1 MYYEL
6 VSTMHEKFGFH
17 ETVDSFDKDK
27 FLKFLDFRASSQ
39 IQEEV
44 NEYLK
49 AIEDY
54 RYAEERDDKEAMIA
68 AIQEINDA
76 IIDILVFT
84 FGTATFTMTQDEVEK
99 SYQTVMEANLKKERG
114 IKPGR
119 PNKWGLPDLLKPEGW
134 VSPDITPFSKT
145 LADRLID

>member
-6 VSTMHEKFGFH
+6 VDTMHRKYGFY
-17 ETVDSFDKDK
+17 DSVNGFDKEK
-27 FLKFLDFRASSQ
+27 FLKFLEFRASSQ

-54 RYAEERDDKEAMIA
+54 KYAAERDDKDAMLA
-68 AIQEINDA
+68 AVQEINDA

-84 FGTATFTMTQDEVEK
+84 FGTATFTMTKNEVEN
-99 SYQTVMEANLKKERG
+99 SYSTVMEANLKKERG

-119 PNKWGLPDLLKPEGW
+119 PNPMGLPDLLKPEGW
-134 VSPDITPFSKT
+134 QSPDITPFSQT
-145 LADRLID
+145 LADRLI